1 MTYREEILDGTVTSE
16 MTLPYFYGWIRA
28 VVCFTITIF
37 IFDWRIKALF
47 LFGMHVIHILLL
59 HDLTEPS
66 FYMLMVKTFLAV
78 LLICFLFR
86 SMSQT
91 LNAYLEILQGKF
103 EDDQNWKMLVE
114 ELSNGIAIFRTKSN
128 ELIYF
133 NEMLGKLFGCEKL
146 PTVLK
151 NTKVVIEEETDRS
164 FMVKELK
171 LYETQLLKES
181 GKLISMKKKPSFN
194 EALFKNRKFETIS

>member
-1 MTYREEILDGTVTSE
+1 
-16 MTLPYFYGWIRA
+16 
-28 VVCFTITIF
+28 
-37 IFDWRIKALF
+37 
-47 LFGMHVIHILLL
+47 MHVIHILLL
-59 HDLTEPS
+59 HDLTNS
-66 FYMLMVKTFLAV
+66 NFYITMITTFILMF
-78 LLICFLFR
+78 LICFLFR

-171 LYETQLLKES
+171 LY
-181 GKLISMKKKPSFN
+181 GKN
-194 EALFKNRKFETIS
+194 

>member
-1 MTYREEILDGTVTSE
+1 
-16 MTLPYFYGWIRA
+16 
-28 VVCFTITIF
+28 
-37 IFDWRIKALF
+37 
-47 LFGMHVIHILLL
+47 
-59 HDLTEPS
+59 
-66 FYMLMVKTFLAV
+66 
-78 LLICFLFR
+78 
-86 SMSQT
+86 MSQT

-171 LYETQLLKES
+171 LYETKFLK
-181 GKLISMKKKPSFN
+181 
-194 EALFKNRKFETIS
+194 